1 MFKEYSLEESF
12 VFTIY
17 DFYASK
23 KANKRPII
31 WITEQITVLK
41 IFIGTDEVKKTKI
54 DIDGG
59 SSTNFRQGTQ
69 FDL

>member
-31 WITEQITVLK
+31 
-41 IFIGTDEVKKTKI
+41 
-54 DIDGG
+54 
-59 SSTNFRQGTQ
+59 
-69 FDL
+69 